1 MQERTISQPDVG
13 DLHRRRAWLA
23 SLDNMGRKERRR
35 RGIKAT
41 RADIQHE
48 LGAVSYLIE
57 RLEEG
62 TLTPK
67 GVGASNG

>member
-1 MQERTISQPDVG
+1 
-13 DLHRRRAWLA
+13 
-23 SLDNMGRKERRR
+23 MGRQERRR

-67 GVGASNG
+67 GIGASNG